1 MENKIVI
8 DKKIG
13 RNENCVCG
21 SGRKFKK
28 CCITKV
34 TLNRPI
40 LISKWSVGQEN
51 SSNRVTECIDFL
63 KELYP
68 EHLIIDLSDRL
79 NETNYEIYQMK
90 NFKDKVIMILE
101 RNPMNESVFS
111 SREKRKDDVDMM
123 VLYHGSYRCYDSIGF
138 ESAKN
143 YLPNMI
149 N

>member
-1 MENKIVI
+1 
-8 DKKIG
+8 
-13 RNENCVCG
+13 
-21 SGRKFKK
+21 
-28 CCITKV
+28 
-34 TLNRPI
+34 
-40 LISKWSVGQEN
+40 
-51 SSNRVTECIDFL
+51 L